1 MSDAGDLFDQYA
13 AAYEQALESA
23 IAPSGESREY
33 FARGRVAWLARCLNE
48 ARVAPRS
55 VLDFGCGDGATTP
68 LLVSALDADAA
79 VGVDVSAKALEIARK
94 NYGAP
99 VAGDA
104 RGEARAEN
112 NGGKPLAEDARGKP
126 QIAYKSVEEFR
137 AGLRQ
142 TAQGAAPDR
151 AGRGGEGEFDL
162 AYCNGVFHHIAP
174 GQRLEALA
182 LVHRALRAGGLF
194 CFWENNPWSPA
205 TRYVMSR
212 CAFDRDAIL
221 LSPPDARALL
231 RRGGF
236 QILRTDFRFIFPR
249 ALRALRPVEDAVYRL
264 PFGAQYQVLC
274 RAESV
279 TGER

>member
-33 FARGRVAWLARCLNE
+33 FARGRVAWLARCLKE
-48 ARVAPRS
+48 ARVAPRT

-68 LLVSALDADAA
+68 LLVSALQADTA
-79 VGVDVSAKALEIARK
+79 VGVDVSTKALEIARK
-94 NYGAP
+94 NCRAP
-99 VAGDA
+99 AAGDA
-104 RGEARAEN
+104 RGEPHAE
-112 NGGKPLAEDARGKP
+112 EARGKP
-126 QIAYKSVEEFR
+126 QIRYESVEKFR

-142 TAQGAAPDR
+142 TAQGGARDH
-151 AGRGGEGEFDL
+151 AGRAMAGEFDL

-182 LVHRALRAGGLF
+182 LIHGAMRAGGLF
-194 CFWENNPWSPA
+194 SFWENNPWSPA

-221 LSPPDARALL
+221 LSPPEARALL

-236 QILRTDFRFIFPR
+236 EIVRTDFRFIFPR
-249 ALRALRPVEDAVYRL
+249 VLRALRPIEDAVYRL

-274 RAESV
+274 RAE
-279 TGER
+279 

>member
-1 MSDAGDLFDQYA
+1 MTNVGDLFDQYA

-48 ARVAPRS
+48 ARVAARS

-68 LLVSALDADAA
+68 LLASALHGDTA
-79 VGVDVSAKALEIARK
+79 VGVDVSAKALEVARK
-94 NYGAP
+94 NYAAL

-104 RGEARAEN
+104 RGE
-112 NGGKPLAEDARGKP
+112 P
-126 QIAYKSVEEFR
+126 QIRYQSVEEFR

-142 TAQGAAPDR
+142 TAQGGTQDH
-151 AGRGGEGEFDL
+151 AGQGREGEFEL

-182 LVHRALRAGGLF
+182 LVHGALRAGGLF
-194 CFWENNPWSPA
+194 SFWENNPWSPA

-221 LSPPDARALL
+221 LSPPEARALL

-249 ALRALRPVEDAVYRL
+249 ALRALRPIEDAVYRL
-264 PFGAQYQVLC
+264 PLGAQYQVLC
-274 RAESV
+274 RAERV
-279 TGER
+279 TGGR